1 MTDGMRILTSKKTI
15 LGLKPVD
22 MLGILIM
29 IIPFVISFRSF
40 TATEEQIKHIFL
52 FLRNIEITTK
62 RVNIKPNMVSMLC
75 SVAFYGALL
84 TRFALFKTETLFEG
98 IVSSLRTFLN
108 CWVFASL
115 FSMIVPEN
123 NIKQLTFHAFLQN
136 HESKFLL
143 MGILFSWIGMRTLS
157 GYSWILF
164 ILAAWNNI
172 RVLNEAMGAWGN
184 VIKIKALAED
194 GKHEEMSTSGT
205 VCSFSREKA
214 WQGGRR

>member
-143 MGILFSWIGMRTLS
+143 MGIL
-157 GYSWILF
+157 
-164 ILAAWNNI
+164 
-172 RVLNEAMGAWGN
+172 
-184 VIKIKALAED
+184 
-194 GKHEEMSTSGT
+194 
-205 VCSFSREKA
+205 
-214 WQGGRR
+214 